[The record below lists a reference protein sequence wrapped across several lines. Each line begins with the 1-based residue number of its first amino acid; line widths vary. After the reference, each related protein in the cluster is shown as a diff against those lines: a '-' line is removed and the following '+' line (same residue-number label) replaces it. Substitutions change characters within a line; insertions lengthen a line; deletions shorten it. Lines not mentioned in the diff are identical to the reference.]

1 MARRVLAK
9 SHRKLCVGD
18 LSDRVVLQVRTL
30 EEPVFGSPDFGE
42 DFQGKKAWARVRTLS
57 GKTIFDGVSS
67 RDVEVT
73 HEVGIRY
80 DPCVTS
86 ETWVRLG
93 DRRLD
98 VVRVE
103 DLEER
108 HEWMLLL
115 CVDRGLV
122 SKEASKA

>member
-1 MARRVLAK
+1 MARKLLGR

-18 LSDRVVLQVRTL
+18 LSERVVLQVRTL
-30 EEPVFGSPDFGE
+30 KEPPFGSPDFDEG
-42 DFQGKKAWARVRTLS
+42 FQGKEAWASVKTLA

-67 RDVEVT
+67 RDLEVT

-86 ETWVRLG
+86 ETWIRLG

-108 HEWMLLL
+108 HEWLVLL
-115 CVDRGLV
+115 CVERGRADQ
-122 SKEASKA
+122 EASKA